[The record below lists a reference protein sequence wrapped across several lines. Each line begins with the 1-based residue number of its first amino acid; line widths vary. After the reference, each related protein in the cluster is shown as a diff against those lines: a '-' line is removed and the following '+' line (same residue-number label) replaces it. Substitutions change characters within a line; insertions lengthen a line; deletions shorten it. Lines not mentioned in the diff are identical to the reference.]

1 MPASHRVRGRRAN
14 TPKPVCIPKNK
25 NEYKIR
31 AERGKTHDMPV
42 ACCLDIE
49 TTGLD
54 KATSMITV
62 ISMALYDTSRK
73 RTIEEFCFNVCL
85 TREESLDNEKDLKL
99 KVRTIMNGAD
109 ALVAYNGISFD
120 LPFLAHWIDNLI
132 MDMLLAWKQKTVDF
146 LHEAKIRIHSFI
158 SMDHVASLNQI
169 TLSKIATGKQAI
181 VWAKERK
188 W

>member
-1 MPASHRVRGRRAN
+1 
-14 TPKPVCIPKNK
+14 
-25 NEYKIR
+25 
-31 AERGKTHDMPV
+31 MPV

-54 KATSMITV
+54 KATSKITV
-62 ISMALYDTSRK
+62 ISMALYDTCRK
-73 RTIEEFCFNVCL
+73 RTIQEFCFNVCL
-85 TREESLDNEKDLKL
+85 TSEESLDKEKDLKL

-120 LPFLAHWIDNLI
+120 LPFLAHWIDALNV
-132 MDMLLAWKQKTVDF
+132 DMLQAWRTKTVDF
-146 LHEAKIRIHSFI
+146 LHEAKIRINSYI
-158 SMDHVASLNQI
+158 SMDHAASLNQI
-169 TLSKIATGKQAI
+169 TISKIATGKQAI